1 MGVELCMNCKPLVS
15 EVIYYDAFSFHF
27 LWEMTAKRGGDWG
40 EGLSSQ
46 PIITSL
52 HTTSSSTT
60 LLLNP
65 IGMEYSIMTVLTS
78 VGRVY
83 KHVLGII

>member
-1 MGVELCMNCKPLVS
+1 VGDDCK
-15 EVIYYDAFSFHF
+15 E
-27 LWEMTAKRGGDWG
+27 RGDWG
-40 EGLSSQ
+40 EGISGQ
-46 PIITSL
+46 PIITSF

-65 IGMEYSIMTVLTS
+65 LGMEYSIMTVLTS

-83 KHVLGII
+83 KHVLGIILTFVLESFDSNFIRV

>member
-1 MGVELCMNCKPLVS
+1 MGDDCK
-15 EVIYYDAFSFHF
+15 E
-27 LWEMTAKRGGDWG
+27 DWG

-46 PIITSL
+46 PIITSF

-65 IGMEYSIMTVLTS
+65 LGMEYSIMTVLTS

-83 KHVLGII
+83 NHVLGIILTFVLESFIQISLGFEKLTWFSFEL